1 MNVLRIIGIAL
12 VTIGIQ
18 WLLIQDLPL
27 TEFGNPYIY
36 LWAFFI
42 IPFRTSKA
50 TTYIIAFVIGSI
62 LDSLEQ
68 SGGSHTIA
76 CLLTVAAKPSVEN
89 FLYGFKEENSTDTL
103 SSLTLAKFLPVV
115 SIIVLVHHGVL
126 FSVEN
131 SGFSQF
137 SALGLRIL
145 VSTLSTV
152 GLLTIIHLLLS
163 KRYAA

>member
-1 MNVLRIIGIAL
+1 MNILRIIGIAL
-12 VTIGIQ
+12 AAIFVQ
-18 WLLIQDLPL
+18 WLLIQDMPL
-27 TEFGNPYIY
+27 TEFGNPYMY

-42 IPFRTSKA
+42 IPFRTTKS
-50 TTYIIAFVIGSI
+50 TTYILAFLIGSVM
-62 LDSLEQ
+62 DSLEQ
-68 SGGSHTIA
+68 SGGAHTIA
-76 CLLTVAAKPSVEN
+76 CWTAIVAKPSVEN

-103 SSLTLAKFLPVV
+103 SSLSLAKFLPLS
-115 SIIVLVHHGVL
+115 SIIVLIHHSVL

-131 SGFSQF
+131 SGFSEF